1 MDGSLLLP
9 LVGTLPAQ
17 GLTLTELRLSV
28 QGAFESR
35 VWRVRLPDGREDK
48 LMISGM
54 RLPGST
60 GLIVKAML
68 HRQGPDM
75 AESCEAQG
83 ETILIAGNSLD
94 VTVQGS
100 RYELSAGAQR

>member
-1 MDGSLLLP
+1 MKRVLFS
-9 LVGTLPAQ
+9 VVA
-17 GLTLTELRLSV
+17 LSV
-28 QGAFESR
+28 PFAVQALADEY
-35 VWRVRLPDGREDK
+35 RLQPGDVVEIGVANYAA
-48 LMISGM
+48 SGM

-83 ETILIAGNSLD
+83 ETILIFGNSLD
-94 VTVQGS
+94 VTV
-100 RYELSAGAQR
+100 